1 MIKTKIARIR
11 PPEPAK
17 ALPTLPPRP
26 FYSEDAK
33 KLKPLVLQSE
43 KTIDTLFDQAVFFK
57 FESRRLR
64 YS

>member
-1 MIKTKIARIR
+1 MIKTKIAQIR

-33 KLKPLVLQSE
+33 KLEPLVLQSE
-43 KTIDTLFDQAVFFK
+43 KTIDTLFNQAVF
-57 FESRRLR
+57 EI
-64 YS
+64 